1 MHWLVFTSEE
11 AFAYDVLVS
20 ISRDGGKTWSKGTSP
35 HNDGTISEHGFV
47 SFFKDKDDVGI
58 VWLDGRE
65 MPLGGHHHKP
75 AQSGY
80 TGV

>member
-1 MHWLVFTSEE
+1 ME
-11 AFAYDVLVS
+11 AKHG
-20 ISRDGGKTWSKGTSP
+20 RKGTSP

-65 MPLGGHHHKP
+65 CHWEDIITSQRNRDTLG
-75 AQSGY
+75 
-80 TGV
+80 V